1 MMVMMDCTYDY
12 ESEVIGTLPVRI
24 LLSLRPL
31 NALSL
36 PPPPLHYILCA
47 QQGQARRRI
56 SQRRGLWRSSQGRWS
71 RMTQTRPSGCT
82 PPR

>member
-47 QQGQARRRI
+47 QQGQA
-56 SQRRGLWRSSQGRWS
+56 
-71 RMTQTRPSGCT
+71 
-82 PPR
+82 